1 VGVQGEEGCCFF
13 VCFCFCFSQ
22 MDDNVTLR
30 RYIYI
35 YIRMYTIRLVFNR
48 KMVHFTSGSYFGPCE
63 KTILF
68 CQNNGNTEMLNKCPR
83 DNDPTKQ
90 QNTIYIRM

>member
-1 VGVQGEEGCCFF
+1 
-13 VCFCFCFSQ
+13 
-22 MDDNVTLR
+22 
-30 RYIYI
+30 
-35 YIRMYTIRLVFNR
+35 MYTIRLVFNR

-63 KTILF
+63 KAFSPLLPYTYAHRV

-90 QNTIYIRM
+90 QNTKPH